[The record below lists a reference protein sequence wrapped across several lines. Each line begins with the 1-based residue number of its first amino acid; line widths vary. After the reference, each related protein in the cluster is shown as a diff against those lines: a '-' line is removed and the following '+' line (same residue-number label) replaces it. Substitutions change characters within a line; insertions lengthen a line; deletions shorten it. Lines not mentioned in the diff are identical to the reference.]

1 MSNPINCLV
10 ITSYK
15 DTKSSLATL
24 NHHFLFNYHLS
35 TWQSLFLCVFII
47 FTLNNQ
53 SRGFPREYRI
63 PDRDEDGDEI
73 LLVKRFKAKTRIR
86 FRGLIQRQGALPR
99 PRPALSGVPYTS
111 AKLCKPN
118 CHLETKAEEHQREV
132 VEWWPCHLYNTPSI
146 LEYLL
151 SASLF
156 LN

>member
-1 MSNPINCLV
+1 MTILIFVCIHNIYN
-10 ITSYK
+10 K
-15 DTKSSLATL
+15 
-24 NHHFLFNYHLS
+24 
-35 TWQSLFLCVFII
+35 QSIPWVP
-47 FTLNNQ
+47 
-53 SRGFPREYRI
+53 RGYRI

-132 VEWWPCHLYNTPSI
+132 VE
-146 LEYLL
+146 
-151 SASLF
+151 
-156 LN
+156 